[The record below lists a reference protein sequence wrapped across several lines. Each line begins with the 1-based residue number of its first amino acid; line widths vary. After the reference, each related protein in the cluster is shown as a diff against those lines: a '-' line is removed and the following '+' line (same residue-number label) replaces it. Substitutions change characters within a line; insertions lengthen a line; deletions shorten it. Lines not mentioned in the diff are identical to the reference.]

1 MTVEMFPYLLRR
13 LLQIPPLLLGIV
25 VFTFV
30 LIHLAPGDPIVALAG
45 EYGDADYY
53 AAMRAKFGLDRPLAE
68 QLVVY
73 LVALARGDLGYSYAH
88 GQPVAQII
96 LSRLPTTLLLMA
108 TALSLST
115 TVGLGLGVFAA
126 RQPHGA
132 TDAGVTA
139 LSLCGQ
145 TIPVFWLAQMMIF
158 FLAVKLDWFPV
169 HGLTSARERYTG
181 LRLVLDIAHH
191 LALPAVAL
199 AAHHLALVSRLTR
212 AGMIEA
218 LAQPYALTAR
228 AKGATERRVLI
239 RHALRNAVLPVV
251 TVVGGQ
257 VGFLFAGAVL
267 TESVFAW
274 PGLGRLLLDATLARD
289 YPILLGMLILISV
302 SVILANLMT
311 DLLYA
316 LLDPRINYA

>member
-1 MTVEMFPYLLRR
+1 MARYLLRR
-13 LLQIPPLLLGIV
+13 LLQVPLLLLGIV
-25 VFTFV
+25 IFTFV
-30 LIHLAPGDPIVALAG
+30 LIHVAPGDPIVALAG

-53 AAMRAKFGLDRPLAE
+53 AAMRAKFGLDRPLPE
-68 QLVVY
+68 QLAIY
-73 LVALARGDLGYSYAH
+73 LVVLARGDLGYSYAY

-96 LSRLPTTLLLMA
+96 FSRLPTTFLLMA

-115 TVGLGLGVFAA
+115 TVGLGLGAFAA
-126 RQPHGA
+126 RRPHGA
-132 TDAGVTA
+132 TDAGVTVF
-139 LSLCGQ
+139 SLCGQ
-145 TIPVFWLAQMMIF
+145 IVPVFWLAQMMIF

-191 LALPAVAL
+191 LTLPALAL

-212 AGMIEA
+212 AGTLEA

-239 RHALRNAVLPVV
+239 RHALRNAALPVV

-289 YPILLGMLILISV
+289 YPILLGMLILISAT
-302 SVILANLMT
+302 VILANLVT

>member
-1 MTVEMFPYLLRR
+1 MSQYLIRR
-13 LLQIPPLLLGIV
+13 LLQVPLLLLGIV

-30 LIHLAPGDPIVALAG
+30 LIHIAPGDPIVALAG

-53 AAMRAKFGLDRPLAE
+53 AAMRAKFGLDRPLPE
-68 QLVVY
+68 QLVIY
-73 LVALARGDLGYSYAH
+73 LAALARGDLGYSYAY

-96 LSRLPTTLLLMA
+96 FSRLPTTLLLMA

-126 RQPHGA
+126 RRPHGA
-132 TDAGVTA
+132 ADAGVTA
-139 LSLCGQ
+139 FSLCGQ
-145 TIPVFWLAQMMIF
+145 IVPVFWLAQMMIF

-191 LALPAVAL
+191 LALPAAAL

-212 AGMIEA
+212 AGTLEA

-228 AKGATERRVLI
+228 AKGATELRVLV

-302 SVILANLMT
+302 TVILANLAT
-311 DLLYA
+311 DLLYVF
-316 LLDPRINYA
+316 LDPRINYA